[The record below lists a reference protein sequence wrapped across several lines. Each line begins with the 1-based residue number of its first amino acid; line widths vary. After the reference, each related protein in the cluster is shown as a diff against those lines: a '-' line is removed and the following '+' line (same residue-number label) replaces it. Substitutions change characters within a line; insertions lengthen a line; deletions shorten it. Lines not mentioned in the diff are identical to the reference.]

1 MPIPLALGAG
11 LGAAG
16 GLAPKAGV
24 NPSNFLRDY
33 IGFVGNAYKDWGNNI
48 GGFANQVKGSVGD
61 VGEALFP
68 TPYGAEGQL
77 IESNNPL
84 LRSQGMANLNKKE
97 ISGALF
103 PRY

>member
-1 MPIPLALGAG
+1 MAIPLALGAG
-11 LGAAG
+11 LAH
-16 GLAPKAGV
+16 KAGID
-24 NPSNFLRDY
+24 PYKFLRDY
-33 IGFVGNAYKDWGNNI
+33 AGFVGNASKDQWNNI
-48 GGFANQVKGSVGD
+48 GGLANQVKGAVGD

-84 LRSQGMANLNKKE
+84 LRSQGIANLNQKE

-103 PRY
+103 PGY